1 MVQMTWTLMLADAG
15 TRSEETS
22 HCLHR
27 HKLNSEHTHTHTDCK
42 FCFIRN
48 LVLISCI
55 KIVSL
60 KPNVTSC

>member
-27 HKLNSEHTHTHTDCK
+27 HKLNSEHTHTQTVN
-42 FCFIRN
+42 F
-48 LVLISCI
+48 
-55 KIVSL
+55 VSL
-60 KPNVTSC
+60 GI

>member
-27 HKLNSEHTHTHTDCK
+27 HKLNSEHTHTQTK
-42 FCFIRN
+42 FRFIRN